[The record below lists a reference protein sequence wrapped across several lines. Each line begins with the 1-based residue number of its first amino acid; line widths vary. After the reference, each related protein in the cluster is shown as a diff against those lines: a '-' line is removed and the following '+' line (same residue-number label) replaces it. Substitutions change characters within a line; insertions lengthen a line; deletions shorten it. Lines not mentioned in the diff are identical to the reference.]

1 MKQILLSILLVS
13 FGFLKAQTSSELLDA
28 LKKSP
33 NDTSKVR
40 IYGKLSAYYMLAKP
54 DSATYYCGEGLKL
67 AKALKSKYNEAL
79 ILSQL
84 ASVNDTHSNFAVAKK
99 YYKEALN
106 IFIELNNELSIA
118 SIKNSLGVTEGKT
131 GNFKVA
137 TNLFLDALLIH
148 KKLNNTNGIVQS
160 YIKLGTV
167 NDINGNLDKALEY
180 FTLANNLNKDTTN
193 NAYFTLLNN
202 LGINAARRGNFNKA
216 IEYFETAIRSSN
228 NKPQFVDVYIA
239 NLNNCMKAYSEMG
252 NKQKALVYQKIALEK
267 TRAFNLPDEE
277 ARALY
282 NFATYEVRTNP
293 ALATNYLE
301 QALAIQEKNGGNP
314 DLTASIYGEL
324 SKAYKYSNK
333 HQEAFNAL
341 EKYYDLKDSFFN
353 INKSRELAN
362 MFADYELNETKNQVE
377 ELELL
382 NAKRTAERN
391 IVIVAIVAIFSII
404 ILLWRNSNKL
414 KQLNLQLTE
423 TNKVKDKLFS
433 IIGHDLKGP
442 IGNIVQSLELI
453 QENSLSANE
462 QDILINEVRKQ
473 TAATNETLNDLLAWG
488 QSQLKGVIINPS
500 EFKAKDIIT
509 HTVDIL
515 STQASKKQIK
525 VIDNTSEQ
533 DLVKADKN
541 HIEFIFRNLI
551 SNAIKFSNNNSTVEI
566 NSTYN
571 KKENNIVY
579 AIKDYGKGISKE
591 QQQQFL
597 LSTIKVSYGT
607 GGEKGT
613 GLGLL
618 LTKEFIKANNGKIWI
633 ESEIDKGTTFY
644 ISLPKV

>member
-13 FGFLKAQTSSELLDA
+13 FGFLKAQTSSQLLDA
-28 LKKSP
+28 LKKAP

-40 IYGKLSAYYMLAKP
+40 IYGKLSAYYMLSKP
-54 DSATYYCGEGLKL
+54 DSATHYCGEGLKL
-67 AKALKSKYNEAL
+67 AKALKSKYSEAL

-84 ASVNDTHSNFAVAKK
+84 ASVNDTHSNFVVAKK
-99 YYKEALN
+99 YYEEALN
-106 IFIELNNELSIA
+106 IFIDLKNELSIA
-118 SIKNSLGVTEGKT
+118 TVKNSLGVTEGKS

-137 TNLFLDALLIH
+137 TNLFLDALSIY

-167 NDINGNLDKALEY
+167 SDINGNLDKALEY

-202 LGINAARRGNFNKA
+202 FGINAARRGNFNKA
-216 IEYFETAIRSSN
+216 IEYFETAIRSSS

-252 NKQKALVYQKIALEK
+252 NKQKALVYHKMALEK

-293 ALATNYLE
+293 SLATNYLE
-301 QALAIQEKNGGNP
+301 QALAIQKKNGGNP

-324 SKAYKYSNK
+324 SRAYKYSNK
-333 HQEAFNAL
+333 HQAAFDAL
-341 EKYYDLKDSFFN
+341 EKYYNLKDSFFN
-353 INKSRELAN
+353 ITKSRELAN
-362 MFADYELNETKNQVE
+362 MFADYELNEAKNQVE

-391 IVIVAIVAIFSII
+391 IVIVAIVAIFII
-404 ILLWRNSNKL
+404 IVILWRNSIRL

-453 QENSLSANE
+453 NDNDLNAIE
-462 QDILINEVRKQ
+462 QKTLIEEVRKQ
-473 TAATNETLNDLLAWG
+473 TTVTNQTLNDLLTWG
-488 QSQLKGVIINPS
+488 QSQLNGVIINPS
-500 EFKAKDIIT
+500 AIKTKDIIT
-509 HTVDIL
+509 HTADVL

-533 DLVKADKN
+533 DLIKVDKN
-541 HIEFIFRNLI
+541 HLEFIFRNLI
-551 SNAIKFSNNNSTVEI
+551 SNAIKFSNDNSTIEI

-571 KKENNIVY
+571 TKENNIVY

-607 GGEKGT
+607 SGEKGT

-618 LTKEFIKANNGKIWI
+618 LTKEFIKANNGKIWL

-644 ISLPKV
+644 ISLPKA

>member
-1 MKQILLSILLVS
+1 
-13 FGFLKAQTSSELLDA
+13 
-28 LKKSP
+28 
-33 NDTSKVR
+33 
-40 IYGKLSAYYMLAKP
+40 
-54 DSATYYCGEGLKL
+54 
-67 AKALKSKYNEAL
+67 
-79 ILSQL
+79 
-84 ASVNDTHSNFAVAKK
+84 
-99 YYKEALN
+99 
-106 IFIELNNELSIA
+106 
-118 SIKNSLGVTEGKT
+118 
-131 GNFKVA
+131 
-137 TNLFLDALLIH
+137 
-148 KKLNNTNGIVQS
+148 
-160 YIKLGTV
+160 
-167 NDINGNLDKALEY
+167 
-180 FTLANNLNKDTTN
+180 
-193 NAYFTLLNN
+193 
-202 LGINAARRGNFNKA
+202 
-216 IEYFETAIRSSN
+216 
-228 NKPQFVDVYIA
+228 
-239 NLNNCMKAYSEMG
+239 MKAYSEMG

-341 EKYYDLKDSFFN
+341 EKYYNLKDSFFN

-473 TAATNETLNDLLAWG
+473 TAATNETLNNLLAWG

-579 AIKDYGKGISKE
+579 AIKDFGKGISKE